1 MKVDGRIRLAIILIV
16 FGALIQG
23 GYGIQVTFFSG
34 DVGESGSVAMH
45 IDAAD
50 DAAVHSEVTI
60 DGAGISPI
68 TKIIGP
74 ILLFEQNHD
83 FRDGTGKSAKAYVK
97 VVNEANGLYYSSTIP
112 SGEGYMKAQ
121 PWVSDE
127 QQLAVPEA
135 AIRQSPSYGEAWN
148 NTGKALDLLGLHKEA
163 ANAYARAWYENG
175 FALLGQGKYDESLKF
190 LDKAIKLD
198 PELAAAWYNKGVS
211 LSKLGRTAEADA
223 AFAKARELG
232 YTG

>member
-1 MKVDGRIRLAIILIV
+1 MKLDGGIRLAIFLIAL
-16 FGALIQG
+16 GALVQG
-23 GYGIQVTFFSG
+23 AYSIQVTFFSG
-34 DVGESGSVAMH
+34 DVGERGSVAMH

-60 DGAGISPI
+60 DRAGISPI

-83 FRDGTGKSAKAYVK
+83 FRDGTGKSSKAYVK
-97 VVNEANGLYYSSTIP
+97 VVNEANGLYYSSAVP
-112 SGEGYMKAQ
+112 SAEGYIKAQ
-121 PWVSDE
+121 PGVSEE
-127 QQLAVPEA
+127 QLLAVSEA
-135 AIRQSPSYGEAWN
+135 TIGRSQSYGETWN

-163 ANAYARAWYENG
+163 ARAYARAWYENG

-190 LDKAIKLD
+190 LDKAIELD
-198 PELAAAWYNKGVS
+198 HELAAAWYNKGVG
-211 LSKLGRTAEADA
+211 LSRLGRTAEADV